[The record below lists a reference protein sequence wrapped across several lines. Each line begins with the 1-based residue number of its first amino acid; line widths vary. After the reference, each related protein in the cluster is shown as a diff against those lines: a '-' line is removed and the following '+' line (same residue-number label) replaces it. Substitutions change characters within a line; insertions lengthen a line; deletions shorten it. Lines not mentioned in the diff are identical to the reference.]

1 MATTRFAITLGLVAA
16 SLALSACSQE
26 DYYCD
31 ESGCYLCDGVGCRSI
46 DPPGRT
52 SCEGDC
58 DCPGGTL
65 CSTLGCAT
73 TCDADADC
81 PRGTRC
87 ATGMCLAPRETGAT
101 ATGECAPCT
110 TDAECADEG
119 DGFVCIAG
127 ACRPPARP
135 QCEADADCT
144 APATCVDGECR
155 TPDETCRFSAE
166 CGPGRVC
173 VNEHCT
179 TQCDA
184 TRPCPTGSTC
194 EGGFCV
200 EVPPPTGCGTGGMCP
215 AGDICIDGAC
225 WDGCTTSAE
234 CGEGRYCA
242 PDGRCR
248 HDDRPQPVSS
258 CIAPARAVDGVCRT
272 PCSSSTECRTFD
284 EQLTFCGT
292 DMLCYTTNEA
302 TSDCA
307 QQSECNPDESCI
319 DGTCR

>member
-1 MATTRFAITLGLVAA
+1 MATTRFAITLGLAAA

-31 ESGCYLCDGVGCRSI
+31 ADGCYVCDGLGCRNV

-52 SCEGDC
+52 ACEGDC
-58 DCPGGTL
+58 DCASGTL
-65 CSTLGCAT
+65 CTSLGCASS
-73 TCDADADC
+73 CSADADC

-87 ATGMCLAPRETGAT
+87 SSGLCLGPRESATPTGV
-101 ATGECAPCT
+101 CPPCT
-110 TDAECADEG
+110 TDTECADEG
-119 DGFVCIAG
+119 AGYVCVG
-127 ACRPPARP
+127 GTCRPPARP
-135 QCEADADCT
+135 QCTVDGDCT

-184 TRPCPTGSTC
+184 SRPCPTGATC
-194 EGGFCV
+194 EAGFCV
-200 EVPPPTGCGTGGMCP
+200 EQPPTTMCGTGGAC
-215 AGDICIDGAC
+215 GTGEICVDGTC
-225 WDGCTTSAE
+225 WDACSTSAE
-234 CGEGRYCA
+234 CGAGRYCA
-242 PDGRCR
+242 TDGRCR
-248 HDDRPQPVSS
+248 LDDRPQPVTS
-258 CIAPARAVDGVCRT
+258 CIAPASPVDGVCRT
-272 PCSSSTECRTFD
+272 PCETATDCRAFD

-307 QQSECNPDESCI
+307 QQSDCGAGQSCI